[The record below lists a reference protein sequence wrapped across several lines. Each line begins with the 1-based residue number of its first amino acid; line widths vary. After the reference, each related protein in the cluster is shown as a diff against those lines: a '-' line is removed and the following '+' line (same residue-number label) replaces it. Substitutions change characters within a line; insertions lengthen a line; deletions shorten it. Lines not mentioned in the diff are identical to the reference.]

1 MIQGVFSWIWQL
13 WSVGLLCV
21 FEGCHYLLVI
31 VQTIATTQPDNC
43 FSGRRHDRQQRW
55 GGNNLNLGIFNWY
68 KPEGQLGEVFA
79 VESQQHLLP
88 FAGTSEKHLRPFKK
102 GTVLSHRH
110 SGSKLIE
117 LCRVTWSLT
126 SDLRSLAA
134 GCYTDSWLLQ
144 IMVALL
150 AFSMRVFIPGL
161 TPCPKVYKMHSQA
174 S

>member
-1 MIQGVFSWIWQL
+1 MDLAALVNRFPLCFWGVS
-13 WSVGLLCV
+13 
-21 FEGCHYLLVI
+21 LLV
-31 VQTIATTQPDNC
+31 VDSVNIATTQPDNC
-43 FSGRRHDRQQRW
+43 FSGRRRDRQQRW

-68 KPEGQLGEVFA
+68 KTDRQLGEVFA

-102 GTVLSHRH
+102 GTVLSHHH
-110 SGSKLIE
+110 SDSKIIE

-144 IMVALL
+144 ITVALL
-150 AFSMRVFIPGL
+150 AFSMRVFISGL
-161 TPCPKVYKMHSQA
+161 TPPAKVYGRIQA